1 MTDPTHD
8 SDEAQPDGPIA
19 RRADTPMPSEGEA
32 AIEQQ
37 AVGDDEWS
45 AETRLF
51 RVVPAEDEADQYTD
65 DVLGVGVSFPEAGV
79 YVDWHLEAFP
89 DPLDDPHVSE
99 YGSVVDFRKATGN
112 QIVDFTPPAGAIS
125 ATEQEKWVEE
135 TGPQGGDRWRNTET
149 DEVVYD
155 EPAGATGGGGE
166 DDSNGPDTLSPEM
179 ATRRLGRA
187 VNDAH
192 VAGSPDEDTTAVH
205 FDTDV
210 PSFRNI
216 QSAFMY
222 DETTG
227 EFNEGVAR
235 FGEIDIENADEVGRS
250 AQRLAAESFEN
261 IVETAD
267 PPTDEYEADL
277 GDFETAAPHFRL
289 DGPTDAD
296 EMTGFMSRL
305 TELVNERF
313 FPYDATQRDD
323 EVISQAAVE
332 QQATFGKGEAVRWTW
347 QGTPVHGR
355 VAEKREEAATPEG
368 ADQQITGDD
377 DEAVYLIDEWDDRVG
392 GYRRENIAK
401 PESSLDESQKDLP
414 PRDENNYVDSQAWA
428 ALTTPVSQSIFT
440 AQELTHAARSYDDV
454 LQHSR
459 PNEWL
464 LPSEDPVVYRY
475 EVPEKYLEGRSE
487 EFFVPNAAMADAARK
502 VQRWEDEH
510 DDIAGGAADGEGAR
524 RRAQI
529 IEHHDRGEPLAVEY
543 WEEIRAYHDRHHS
556 QGNHELGEEA
566 AGEPWT
572 AAGYVSHLNWGGDAG
587 YEQAQRVMDAVEA
600 TEQESRITMKG
611 AVAAEQSLPP
621 RALTKADSNEVD
633 LAALDGELREAVEAD
648 EFYVYGKASVEQWDD
663 DEPPTLI
670 QMDALEQALDRY
682 FSSET
687 APGIISRHHQ
697 DIPVGTPV
705 RSFKFSE
712 ATTLEIDGETYE
724 FEAGDEV
731 RTHVQDADGDGRPE
745 LWLAANIDGE
755 TEMGKKTRVLAAQGD
770 LNGFSVTVHRN
781 QDETTQ
787 EGRLVTDCDLHAVTI
802 GSDEQIKN
810 PGSEFDVADFKGPLK
825 RVRDRVVSFIS

>member
-1 MTDPTHD
+1 MTDTTHD

-19 RRADTPMPSEGEA
+19 RRADIPMPDEAQLLYPDVEAAAQAAEELSLDGVHEHELDGEA
-32 AIEQQ
+32 WWTPGADHETFREAMADVTEQE
-37 AVGDDEWS
+37 ASDRS
-45 AETRLF
+45 P
-51 RVVPAEDEADQYTD
+51 RVFDIVTD
-65 DVLGVGVSFPEAGV
+65 DLEEFEEELLGVAVDFPNHDV
-79 YVDWHLEAFP
+79 YVDWNLSAWGDEALEN
-89 DPLDDPHVSE
+89 PHVSI
-99 YGSVVDFRKATGN
+99 YGSIDDLEQVSEGTVEPREGFE
-112 QIVDFTPPAGAIS
+112 V
-125 ATEQEKWVEE
+125 TEQEGEKV
-135 TGPQGGDRWRNTET
+135 
-149 DEVVYD
+149 DECVKSYL
-155 EPAGATGGGGE
+155 E
-166 DDSNGPDTLSPEM
+166 DNPD
-179 ATRRLGRA
+179 
-187 VNDAH
+187 
-192 VAGSPDEDTTAVH
+192 
-205 FDTDV
+205 
-210 PSFRNI
+210 
-216 QSAFMY
+216 
-222 DETTG
+222 
-227 EFNEGVAR
+227 
-235 FGEIDIENADEVGRS
+235 ADENEAYAVCN
-250 AQRLAAESFEN
+250 AQFSGTMPDLQDILAK
-261 IVETAD
+261 
-267 PPTDEYEADL
+267 ADL
-277 GDFETAAPHFRL
+277 GDVQTVADSADQKAAFSEG
-289 DGPTDAD
+289 D
-296 EMTGFMSRL
+296 
-305 TELVNERF
+305 
-313 FPYDATQRDD
+313 
-323 EVISQAAVE
+323 
-332 QQATFGKGEAVRWTW
+332 AVRWTW
-347 QGTPVHGR
+347 QGNPVHGR

-368 ADQQITGDD
+368 SDQQITGDD

-529 IEHHDRGEPLAVEY
+529 IEHYDRGEPLAVEY

-705 RSFKFSE
+705 RSFEFSE